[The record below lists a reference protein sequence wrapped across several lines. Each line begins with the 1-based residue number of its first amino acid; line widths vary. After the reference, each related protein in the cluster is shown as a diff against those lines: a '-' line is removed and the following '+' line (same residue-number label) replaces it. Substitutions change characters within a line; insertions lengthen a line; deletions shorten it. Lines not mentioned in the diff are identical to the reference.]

1 MISATIRVEQREV
14 SSTEDQLEVCP
25 NGHSRG
31 EVSMVHKEIGE
42 DGEEVAVWQKRVFG
56 KRPSTGNG

>member
-1 MISATIRVEQREV
+1 
-14 SSTEDQLEVCP
+14 
-25 NGHSRG
+25 
-31 EVSMVHKEIGE
+31 MVHKEIGE